1 MRCCRWPIHA
11 SSAPV
16 TLRSRTARSAAAS
29 WTAIAIGSVGTGG
42 GSSRG
47 VGVGCGLAV
56 AVGAAVADRVG
67 VGVGASVADAAG
79 TTLVGVHAVS
89 SKAVHS
95 DAAAHR
101 NTDRELSTPTIIS

>member
-16 TLRSRTARSAAAS
+16 TLTSRTARSAAAS

-56 AVGAAVADRVG
+56 AVGAVVAARVG
-67 VGVGASVADAAG
+67 AGVGASVADAVG
-79 TTLVGVHAVS
+79 TTLTGVHAVR
-89 SKAVHS
+89 SKAAHS
-95 DAAAHR
+95 AAAAHR
-101 NTDRELSTPTIIS
+101 DTDREIPTPPIIY